1 LFNMLVD
8 LELSCLKNIRKVL
21 FGGERVSLEHSSKAL
36 AVLGKGK
43 IIHVYGPTETTVY
56 AAYYFIDH
64 IEEEAVTIP
73 IGKPIANT
81 TVYILDRLLNPV
93 PPGVFGEIYIGG
105 DGVARGYLNNPELTG
120 EKFKRAVISQSSLV
134 ISSPSNFSTND
145 QCPMTNDLFY
155 KTGDLA
161 RWLPGGNVEFL
172 GRMDRQLKIR
182 GFRVELGEIENI
194 LVKHK
199 DIKEAVVI
207 AREDKTGDKYLCAYL
222 VPHQTNIPKGEDL
235 SAYLSRTLPGY
246 MIPLHFLAIE
256 KIPLTING
264 KVDRKALPLPGAL
277 ETRGNYTAPNDEM
290 EEKLVELW
298 ALVLGIEKDKIGIDD
313 HFFRLGG
320 HSLRIVLLAAR
331 IHKEFN
337 VMIAIS
343 KFFEIATVR
352 ILAQYIRTAVSVK
365 YSDIDPV
372 EKKDYYPMAPA
383 QKRMYILQ
391 EINPG
396 TINYN
401 MPLFTKLEGPLE
413 KIKLE
418 NAFKELIYR
427 HESLRTS
434 FHMMESKAVQRI
446 HDEVNFEVEYY
457 ETGDEEIIKKFIR
470 PFDLSQA
477 PFLRVRLLK
486 KEKENH
492 LLLVDMHHSIS
503 DGRSL
508 DIFLAELFALY
519 RGEKMQELRLQYKDF
534 SEWLDKPA
542 ILDELRKQE
551 AYWLNRLAGDLP
563 ALKLPSDFPRPN
575 EKTFAGAFIN
585 FEIPWETGVKLRTL
599 AKAEEATMFMV
610 ILTVFSILLFK
621 LCRQEDIALGT
632 LVAGRRHVGLAYVIG
647 MFVNTLVL
655 RIHPGDDKTF
665 KDFLREAKK
674 MTLEAFDNQDYPFDD
689 LVEKLGVKRE
699 AARNP
704 VFDVLFLFNSK
715 SANDENNL
723 EIPGLQIKPLED
735 KNFQAKFD
743 LLFTGKERGE
753 KENLFF
759 SIEYSTELFKKERIE
774 RFISYF
780 KQIVSL
786 LKEVNENEDY
796 PLKDIGIAHDLAV
809 ASFDLYRME
818 ESGFE
823 F

>member
-1 LFNMLVD
+1 
-8 LELSCLKNIRKVL
+8 K
-21 FGGERVSLEHSSKAL
+21 
-36 AVLGKGK
+36 
-43 IIHVYGPTETTVY
+43 
-56 AAYYFIDH
+56 
-64 IEEEAVTIP
+64 
-73 IGKPIANT
+73 
-81 TVYILDRLLNPV
+81 
-93 PPGVFGEIYIGG
+93 
-105 DGVARGYLNNPELTG
+105 PELTAD
-120 EKFKRAVISQSSLV
+120 KFIFFPNFLTSSL
-134 ISSPSNFSTND
+134 PNF
-145 QCPMTNDLFY
+145 PLY
-155 KTGDLA
+155 RTGDLA
-161 RWLPGGNVEFL
+161 CWLPDGNIEFS
-172 GRMDRQLKIR
+172 GRIDQQLKIR
-182 GFRVELGEIENI
+182 GFRVELGEIENELI
-194 LVKHK
+194 KHK
-199 DIKEAVVI
+199 DVKDAVVV
-207 AREDKTGDKYLCAYL
+207 AEEDKTGDKYLCAYF
-222 VPHQTNIPKGEDL
+222 VPHHTNIPKEEEFA
-235 SAYLSRTLPGY
+235 AYLSGFLPGY
-246 MIPLHFLAIE
+246 MIPLRFIAID
-256 KIPLTING
+256 KIPLNING
-264 KVDRKALPLPGAL
+264 KVDRKALPRPDIR
-277 ETRGNYTAPNDEM
+277 ETRGNYTSPNDEM

-298 ALVLGIEKDKIGIDD
+298 SLVLGIEKNKIGIDD

-320 HSLRIVLLAAR
+320 HSLKIVLLAAR

-343 KFFEIATVR
+343 KFFEVSTVR
-352 ILAQYIRTAVSVK
+352 TLAQYIRTAVSVK

-401 MPLFTKLEGPLE
+401 MPLFTTLEGPLE

-418 NAFKELIYR
+418 NAFKELICR

-434 FHMMESKAVQRI
+434 FHMMKSKAVQRI
-446 HDEVNFEVEYY
+446 HDEVNFEVEYD
-457 ETGDEEIIKKFIR
+457 ETGDEEIINNFIR

-519 RGEKMQELRLQYKDF
+519 RGEKMPELGLQYKDF

-542 ILDELRKQE
+542 ILEELRKQE
-551 AYWLNRLAGDLP
+551 MYWSNQLVNLP
-563 ALKLPSDFPRPN
+563 ALKLPSDYPRPN

-599 AKAEEATMFMV
+599 AKAEETTMFMV
-610 ILTVFSILLFK
+610 ILTIFSILLFK
-621 LCRQEDIALGT
+621 LCRQEDIVLGT
-632 LVAGRRHVGLAYVIG
+632 LVAGRRHVGLAYIIG

-665 KDFLREAKK
+665 KEFLREAKK
-674 MTLEAFDNQDYPFDD
+674 TTLEAFDNQDYPFDD

-704 VFDVLFLFNSK
+704 VFDVLFQFNSK
-715 SANDENNL
+715 SENDEINL
-723 EIPGLQIKPLED
+723 EIPGLKIKPLED

-759 SIEYSTELFKKERIE
+759 SIEYSTELFKKEKIE
-774 RFISYF
+774 RFIAYF
-780 KQIVSL
+780 KEIISAV
-786 LKEVNENEDY
+786 ENNENSS
-796 PLKDIGIAHDLAV
+796 LKDIEITQDLSSA
-809 ASFDLYRME
+809 AADLYRE
-818 ESGFE
+818 VESDFE